1 MDNND
6 NTDSNS
12 YALSNNKSNKT
23 ISSEKSDVFKQA
35 AEKQVNKILKE
46 FELLSELAAK
56 HKGGF
61 NDNMVDSMFKV
72 IKDKLNSSKKVFK
85 DQKEEQDF
93 KF

>member
-1 MDNND
+1 MDI
-6 NTDSNS
+6 
-12 YALSNNKSNKT
+12 NNKPAPDK
-23 ISSEKSDVFKQA
+23 SEAFKQA

-61 NDNMVDSMFKV
+61 NEPMVDAMFKV
-72 IKDKLNSSKKVFK
+72 IKDKLNLSKKVFK